1 MYYFSK
7 SIRVRWIVAVLVLT
21 LTAIGGAG
29 QFARSL
35 SQPHPER
42 YAPGVL
48 YGGIAQEHLLSR
60 PVARQY
66 LDRFHT
72 QESLSSCGPSSVLN
86 VLNSLGIPIAN
97 ENALFDGNAW
107 GWLSMRVQGIT
118 LDDLA
123 SLIAE
128 RHIGEVTVLRD
139 LSYEAFLDHI
149 KKTNSLDHRYIANF
163 DRKPIFGVPVG
174 HFSPIGGYDENSD
187 LVTILDVTPGYGP
200 SLVPSKLLYEA
211 AQTTDSATGRS
222 RGLIHISNLTGMA
235 GRNDVRR

>member
-1 MYYFSK
+1 MYSFSK
-7 SIRVRWIVAVLVLT
+7 PIRVRWIVAVMVLT
-21 LTAIGGAG
+21 LTGIGGAW

-48 YGGIAQEHLLSR
+48 YGGIAQQQLLSR
-60 PVARQY
+60 PVAREY
-66 LDRFHT
+66 LSTFHT
-72 QESLSSCGPSSVLN
+72 QETLSSCGPSSVLN

-97 ENALFDGNAW
+97 ENALFDSNAW
-107 GWLSMRVQGIT
+107 GWLSVRLQGIT

-123 SLIAE
+123 SLVAE

-139 LSYEAFLDHI
+139 LSYEAFLDHL
-149 KKTNSLDHRYIANF
+149 KRSNNLDNRYIVNF

-187 LVTILDVTPGYGP
+187 LVAILDVTPGYGP
-200 SLVPSKLLYEA
+200 SLVPSKLLYDA
-211 AQTTDSATGRS
+211 VQTTDSATGRS

-235 GRNDVRR
+235 GRKDVRR